1 MMRVSGEKNVTSN
14 AVSLA
19 AGAAANSQD
28 NQEKGLLRKISD
40 AQKSLKAV
48 EEDQELSAEEKDK
61 KKKEIQNQIQNLN
74 SELQQYR
81 VRKDQEK
88 TETEEKQDDD
98 EEEEEALSD
107 DAVAKSST
115 GGRDMGVFVSL
126 EAAKD
131 RMTAIHK
138 IRTDLEGRQRTAETE
153 EEKEE
158 LQKKINNLSGRM
170 GLEIRDLGE
179 TIGGYNAG
187 DADSDKEK
195 KKEKQKIGEIF
206 GEDNKEKEKE
216 DRQKGVGKA
225 PDKIFRD
232 IRIQV

>member
-1 MMRVSGEKNVTSN
+1 MMRVSGEKNVTSI
-14 AVSLA
+14 AASHA
-19 AGAAANSQD
+19 AGAGADSQD
-28 NQEKGLLRKISD
+28 NQEKVLLRKISD

-88 TETEEKQDDD
+88 TETEEKQDADA
-98 EEEEEALSD
+98 EEEASSD
-107 DAVAKSST
+107 DAAAKPST

-126 EAAKD
+126 ETAKD
-131 RMTAIHK
+131 RMSAIHK
-138 IRTDLEGRQRTAETE
+138 IRTDLEGRQRTARTE
-153 EEKEE
+153 EEKAD

-170 GLEIRDLGE
+170 SLEIRELGE
-179 TIGGYNAG
+179 TIGGRNAG
-187 DADSDKEK
+187 DADSDKA
-195 KKEKQKIGEIF
+195 KEKQKIREIF

-216 DRQKGVGKA
+216 DRQRGVDKA

>member
-14 AVSLA
+14 AASLA

-28 NQEKGLLRKISD
+28 NQEKGLLRKIAD

-88 TETEEKQDDD
+88 TETEEKQDED
-98 EEEEEALSD
+98 EEEEALSD
-107 DAVAKSST
+107 DAAAKSST

-187 DADSDKEK
+187 DTDSDKEK

-216 DRQKGVGKA
+216 DRQRGVGKA

>member
-14 AVSLA
+14 AASLA

-48 EEDQELSAEEKDK
+48 EEDQKLSAEEKDK

-98 EEEEEALSD
+98 EEEEALSD
-107 DAVAKSST
+107 DAAAKPST

-179 TIGGYNAG
+179 TIGGHNAG

-216 DRQKGVGKA
+216 ERQRGVGKA